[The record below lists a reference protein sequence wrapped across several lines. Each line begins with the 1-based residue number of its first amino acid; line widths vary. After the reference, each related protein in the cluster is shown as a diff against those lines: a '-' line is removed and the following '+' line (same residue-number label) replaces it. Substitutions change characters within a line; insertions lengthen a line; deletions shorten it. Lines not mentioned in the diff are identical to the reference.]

1 MDHEAVFGLT
11 VAYGRRAAEPLASCL
26 DDVRQV
32 VSNTLTDH
40 FALKLCEIDEDV
52 SQESPYGRRG
62 INVLR
67 YADEIAVVALKVL
80 HEAVEI
86 GDGTG
91 QAVELV
97 YDDIAHIALFDP
109 SQHLLERRAVCRR
122 AA

>member
-1 MDHEAVFGLT
+1 LT
-11 VAYGRRAAEPLASCL
+11 VADGRRATEPLASCL
-26 DDVRQV
+26 DDVREV
-32 VSNTLTDH
+32 VSNTLADH
-40 FALKLCEIDEDV
+40 LAFKLRKIDEHV
-52 SQESPYGRRG
+52 TQQATNGRCCVD
-62 INVLR
+62 ILR
-67 YADEIAVVALKVL
+67 YADEIATVALEVL

-91 QAVELV
+91 QAVELG